1 MHFTRYQQF
10 KELNKTLYKI
20 FTNMTCN
27 IFYPVDLLLRNI
39 TKLVSLK
46 LEHFSL
52 RYQFSKQLNKSAKL
66 FLKSVLKKI
75 ETLTA
80 GCTRC
85 SAPWTSPGH
94 CRAGLVTPRVS
105 EPAAGEEPS
114 AERMAPPTSLRRGG
128 LNQLEHGVD

>member
-1 MHFTRYQQF
+1 MQY
-10 KELNKTLYKI
+10 
-20 FTNMTCN
+20 
-27 IFYPVDLLLRNI
+27 FYLVDLLLRNI

-52 RYQFSKQLNKSAKL
+52 SYQFLKQLNKSTKL

-75 ETLTA
+75 ETLAA

-94 CRAGLVTPRVS
+94 CRAGLVTPWVS
-105 EPAAGEEPS
+105 EPAAGEELPS
-114 AERMAPPTSLRRGG
+114 VGNLAADEPSDERMAPPASLRRGG